1 MKWEILHNVNHFS
14 FGNHVIEKSL
24 DGIYFG
30 HLSRVESNMSRKD
43 ELRENALGTI
53 IFCPFKIR
61 EHCFSINF
69 NKGRRFY
76 IRV

>member
-1 MKWEILHNVNHFS
+1 MKWEILQNFNHFT

-53 IFCPFKIR
+53 IFALSK
-61 EHCFSINF
+61 
-69 NKGRRFY
+69 
-76 IRV
+76 